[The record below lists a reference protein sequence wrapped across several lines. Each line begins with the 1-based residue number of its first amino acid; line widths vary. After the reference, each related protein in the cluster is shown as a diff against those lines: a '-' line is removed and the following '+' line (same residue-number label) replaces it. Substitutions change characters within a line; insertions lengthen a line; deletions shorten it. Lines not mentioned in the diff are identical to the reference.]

1 MKNKK
6 IKAIIFDLD
15 NTLMDFLKMKREAI
29 EQAIEAMIDSGLTID
44 KKIIHKTVD
53 EIYDAKGME
62 YQTVFQELLEKLTGE
77 VDYKILCAG
86 IVAYRKVKESFV
98 EPYPH
103 VIPTLINLIKRG
115 YKLAIVS
122 DAPRMQGWTRLAGM
136 RLQHFFDVVV
146 TYEDT
151 NTLKPEKLPFEK
163 ALALLNVNADE
174 VLMIGDSIEKDIFGA
189 KRMGM
194 KTALAAYG
202 TVKETKEADY
212 IIKDISELLEILK

>member
-1 MKNKK
+1 MENKK

-86 IVAYRKVKESFV
+86 IVTYRKVKESFV

-103 VIPTLINLIKRG
+103 VIPTLITLIKRG

-163 ALALLNVNADE
+163 ALALLNLNADE

-194 KTALAAYG
+194 KTALAGYG
-202 TVKETKEADY
+202 TIKETKEADY